1 MKISYNGQEIE
12 AYSLCNDK
20 KKNALAILNGK
31 KDIETRMLSTKYE
44 KMFTDFAQVDE
55 NEKLRKSGHE
65 DECKPVLRT
74 DIEAI
79 HFYSTGA
86 P

>member
-12 AYSLCNDK
+12 AYSLVMTKEKC
-20 KKNALAILNGK
+20 LGYLNGK

-55 NEKLRKSGHE
+55 NEK
-65 DECKPVLRT
+65 
-74 DIEAI
+74 
-79 HFYSTGA
+79 
-86 P
+86 